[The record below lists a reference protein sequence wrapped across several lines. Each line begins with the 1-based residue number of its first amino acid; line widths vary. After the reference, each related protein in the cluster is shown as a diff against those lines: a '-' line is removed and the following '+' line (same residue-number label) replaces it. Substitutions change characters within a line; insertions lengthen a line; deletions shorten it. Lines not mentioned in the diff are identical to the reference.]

1 MFERS
6 YISSPSTGGYWQ
18 CSSSISWLHFDIVES
33 KCWLEMYVCFNL
45 LEVYFSLTQF
55 MLGAALVAREMTLP
69 FSKNKFI
76 TFAWHWRD
84 VFTLFLSPSFS
95 ATSLSLLIL
104 MRYTCTTRNW
114 VLCNGE
120 NHCNKPKNKIK

>member
-6 YISSPSTGGYWQ
+6 YISSLSTGGYWQ

-33 KCWLEMYVCFNL
+33 KCWLELYVCFNL

-55 MLGAALVAREMTLP
+55 MIGAALVAREMTLP

-84 VFTLFLSPSFS
+84 VFTLFFYHLLSRQLLCH
-95 ATSLSLLIL
+95 SLFWWDTLALQEIRSCA
-104 MRYTCTTRNW
+104 MAKTTAIDQ
-114 VLCNGE
+114 
-120 NHCNKPKNKIK
+120 KIK